1 MALYE
6 YSWLILLSPLFSFAV
21 IIFGTRMWDLATRG
35 RVAAIAAQEA
45 EAHAGHNG
53 HDESHSDVEL
63 MHEKGPRGE
72 DLVFENIEDP
82 KVPWLTMGAQISG
95 YLSVVIMALA
105 CIYSWILLL
114 NSAGLI
120 SIAPLLPTQGIPL
133 TQISYA
139 WCQNIDATNNCFG
152 LGSYV
157 IAFHLDNLT
166 IVMLAVVTSITLL
179 VQFYSQ
185 GSGHKGR
192 IEDSHNERSE
202 HNQEQRSLLYGLFT
216 KGYMERSAGFARFY
230 AYLSLFA
237 FSMLMIVFAAN
248 FLVIFIGWELVG
260 LSSYLLIGFWF
271 NKRSKPVEDRL
282 SPASA
287 SIEAFIVNRV
297 GDVGFIIGIM
307 ILFVSTGTFS
317 FSELPTAVMHMD
329 KTVLTIA
336 MILIFCGAIGKSAQV
351 PLHVWLPPAMEGP
364 TPVSALIHAATMVA
378 AGVYMVGR
386 TWFIFA
392 AADPLAF
399 QVVAWIGGISAIFA
413 AVIALVQTDFKRVLA
428 FSTISQLGY
437 MFVGMGIATGSAY
450 VYGPGLGMFH
460 LFTHA
465 FFKALLFLCAG
476 SVLYALHHATHK
488 ETQDMRVMGGLGPLM
503 PITGIAWLIGTLAI
517 GGFPFFDSFFSK
529 DNIIAVAFDTG
540 NYALWAITLITAGL
554 TSFYMFRAFILAFGG
569 KEGRWGGLWGGTYR
583 GKIYRIAGLEEGN
596 QDKTYL
602 VEKDEEEK
610 EHTNIPHESPL
621 TITIPLIL
629 LMIPSIF
636 AGDWFNFYTY
646 IDPNAAA
653 LTVRDVL
660 TDWKTWLGLTV
671 SLIGFTW
678 AYVLYARVEFATLHD
693 YVENRAFLRSA
704 HRVLLHKFYVDD
716 LYNLLIRYVVFGFS
730 HTAQAFDTY
739 VIDGIVN
746 GVGRLVTTIGRDV
759 RHVETGRVQAYMIGF
774 FGGVA
779 VLAILVFAL
788 VAFVK

>member
-6 YSWLILLSPLFSFAV
+6 YSWLILLSPLFAFAV

-35 RVAAIAAQEA
+35 RVAATAGHEA
-45 EAHAGHNG
+45 EAHAEHA
-53 HDESHSDVEL
+53 ESHSDSDVEL

-82 KVPWLTMGAQISG
+82 KVPRLTMGARVSG

-114 NSAGLI
+114 NTAGVI
-120 SIAPLLPTQGIPL
+120 SVAPLLPFQGISL

-157 IAFHLDNLT
+157 IAFHLDYLT
-166 IVMLAVVTSITLL
+166 IVMLVVVTTITLL

-185 GSGHKGR
+185 G
-192 IEDSHNERSE
+192 
-202 HNQEQRSLLYGLFT
+202 
-216 KGYMERSAGFARFY
+216 YMERSAGYATFY

-271 NKRSKPVEDRL
+271 NKRSKPAEDRL

-287 SIEAFIVNRV
+287 AVEAFIANRV

-307 ILFVSTGTFS
+307 ILFVNTGTFN
-317 FSELPTAVMHMD
+317 FSQLPTAVLHMD
-329 KTVLTIA
+329 KTVLTVA

-413 AVIALVQTDFKRVLA
+413 ATIALVQTDFKRVLA

-437 MFVGMGIATGSAY
+437 MFVGLGIAAGTS
-450 VYGPGLGMFH
+450 YGPSLGMFH

-476 SVLYALHHATHK
+476 SVLFALHHATHK
-488 ETQDMRVMGGLGPLM
+488 ETQDMRLMGGLAPKM
-503 PITGIAWLIGTLAI
+503 PITAIAWLVGTFAI

-540 NYALWAITLITAGL
+540 NYGLYAVTLITAGL

-569 KEGRWGGLWGGTYR
+569 KGGALGGLWGGTYR
-583 GKIYRIAGLEEGN
+583 GKIYRLAGVEEGN
-596 QDKTYL
+596 PDKTHL
-602 VEKDEEEK
+602 VEMGSEEREK
-610 EHTNIPHESPL
+610 IKNPHESPL
-621 TITIPLIL
+621 WMTIPLIIL
-629 LMIPSIF
+629 IIPSIF
-636 AGDWFNFYTY
+636 AGDWFRFYSYVQPGAT
-646 IDPNAAA
+646 D
-653 LTVRDVL
+653 LTLISVL
-660 TDWKTWLGLTV
+660 DDWKTWVGMAV

-678 AYVLYARVEFATLHD
+678 AYTLYARFELARIND
-693 YVENRAFLRSA
+693 YVQNRAFLRVT

-716 LYNLLIRYVVFGFS
+716 LYNWLIRYIVLGVS
-730 HTAQAFDTY
+730 HIEQAFDTY
-739 VIDGIVN
+739 VIDGLVN
-746 GVGRLVTTIGRDV
+746 GTARLVTTIGRDV
-759 RHVETGRVQAYMIGF
+759 RRVETGRVQAYMVGF
-774 FGGVA
+774 FGGVT

-788 VAFVK
+788 IAFVK

>member
-35 RVAAIAAQEA
+35 HVAAIAAHDTETHA
-45 EAHAGHNG
+45 EHNG
-53 HDESHSDVEL
+53 HGESDSDVEL
-63 MHEKGPRGE
+63 LHEKGPQGE

-82 KVPWLTMGAQISG
+82 KVPELTPGAKMSG
-95 YLSVVIMALA
+95 WLSVVIMALA
-105 CIYSWILLL
+105 CIYAWILLL
-114 NSAGLI
+114 NTAGLI
-120 SIAPLLPTQGIPL
+120 SVAPSLPIHGISL
-133 TQISYA
+133 TQMSYA

-166 IVMLAVVTSITLL
+166 IVMLVVVTSITLL

-185 GSGHKGR
+185 G
-192 IEDSHNERSE
+192 
-202 HNQEQRSLLYGLFT
+202 
-216 KGYMERSAGFARFY
+216 YMERSAGYARFY

-237 FSMLMIVFAAN
+237 FSMLVIVFAAN

-271 NKRSKPVEDRL
+271 NKKSKPAEDRL
-282 SPASA
+282 SPSSA
-287 SIEAFIVNRV
+287 SIEAFITNRV

-307 ILFVSTGTFS
+307 ILFVSTGTFD
-317 FSELPTAVMHMD
+317 FSQLPTAVMHMD
-329 KTVLTIA
+329 KTVLTVA

-413 AVIALVQTDFKRVLA
+413 ASIALVQTDFKRVLA

-437 MFVGMGIATGSAY
+437 MFVGMGVAAGTA
-450 VYGPGLGMFH
+450 YGPGLGMFH

-503 PITGIAWLIGTLAI
+503 PITAIAWLVGTFAI

-554 TSFYMFRAFILAFGG
+554 TSFYMFRAFLLAFGG
-569 KEGRWGGLWGGTYR
+569 KGGSLGGLWGGTYR
-583 GKIYRIAGLEEGN
+583 GKTYRIAGVEEGN

-602 VEKDEEEK
+602 VEMSPEEK
-610 EHTNIPHESPL
+610 EHVKVPHESPL
-621 TITIPLIL
+621 FMTIPLIL

-636 AGDWFNFYTY
+636 AGDWFNFYPY
-646 IDPNAAA
+646 IQAGAPA

-660 TDWKTWLGLTV
+660 DDWKTWVGLVV

-678 AYVLYARVEFATLHD
+678 AYALYARVEFARIHD
-693 YVENRAFLRSA
+693 YVQNRAFLRSA
-704 HRVLLHKFYVDD
+704 HRVLLHKYYVDD
-716 LYNLLIRYVVFGFS
+716 LYNWLIRYVVFGFS
-730 HTAQAFDTY
+730 HISQAFDTY
-739 VIDGIVN
+739 VVDGIVN
-746 GVGRLVTTIGRDV
+746 GVARLITTIGRDV
-759 RHVETGRVQAYMIGF
+759 RHVETGRVQTYMIGF

-779 VLAILVFAL
+779 ILAILVFAL
-788 VAFVK
+788 VTFVK